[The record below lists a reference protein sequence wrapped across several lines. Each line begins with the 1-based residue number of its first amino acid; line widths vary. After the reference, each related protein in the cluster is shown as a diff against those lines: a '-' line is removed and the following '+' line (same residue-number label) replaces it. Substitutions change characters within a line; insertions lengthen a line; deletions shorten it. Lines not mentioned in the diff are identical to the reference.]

1 MKKKWLK
8 RFLFAFQVFWN
19 LTCQIPVST
28 YNFTFAL
35 CGRLTFKRKMAS
47 ARRHLALF
55 ICFVQFIVCLLA
67 SNLTATSQARKRPLY
82 IGSMAP
88 MTGKKAWWGAGI
100 PLAIEMAFEDINARN
115 DILKEYRLQLV
126 ARDTQVRY
134 RTCLFKHWIAL
145 YPPDKSLSSG

>member
-1 MKKKWLK
+1 M
-8 RFLFAFQVFWN
+8 FAFQVFWN

>member
-1 MKKKWLK
+1 
-8 RFLFAFQVFWN
+8 
-19 LTCQIPVST
+19 
-28 YNFTFAL
+28 
-35 CGRLTFKRKMAS
+35 MAS

-55 ICFVQFIVCLLA
+55 ICFVQFIVCLLV
-67 SNLTATSQARKRPLY
+67 SNLIATSQARKRPLY

-126 ARDTQVRY
+126 ARDTQVR
-134 RTCLFKHWIAL
+134 
-145 YPPDKSLSSG
+145 